1 MNTNVRFYRCT
12 FCGQLVSTLREG
24 DDIPA
29 CCGQAMTLIHEHS
42 VEDKKEKHLPVPV
55 QTDGGVRVTIGEEKH
70 PMIEKHYIEWIELE
84 IDGRS
89 YRQFLQPGEEPTAL
103 FPGHNGPRTF
113 RAYCNIHGM
122 WKTA

>member
-1 MNTNVRFYRCT
+1 
-12 FCGQLVSTLREG
+12 
-24 DDIPA
+24 
-29 CCGQAMTLIHEHS
+29 
-42 VEDKKEKHLPVPV
+42 
-55 QTDGGVRVTIGEEKH
+55 
-70 PMIEKHYIEWIELE
+70 MIEKHYIEWIELE

-103 FPGHNGPRTF
+103 FPGHNGPGTF